1 MPTRAR
7 RGQALVEF
15 GLVLPLLLLLFGGIV
30 QLGTLIA
37 TNHTLIQVGRD
48 VGRWAAT
55 QDVDPCEALAI
66 GIPYQPATRADE
78 IAVESKLMGYA
89 GVWTTNFTSY
99 GLAPMPTAKPTTP
112 GVEVAWKVDRG
123 TCPPKDSTNESFV
136 TVRLTH
142 AAPVL
147 LPGFGYLPGI
157 GTDGVLLLT
166 TTAQFRMEPQAA
178 PAEAGP

>member
-55 QDVDPCEALAI
+55 QDVDPCQELADD
-66 GIPYQPATRADE
+66 GQPAIRADE
-78 IAVESKLMGYA
+78 IAVESNLMGYA
-89 GVWTTNFTSY
+89 GEWTTSFMPY
-99 GLAPMPTAKPTTP
+99 GLAPMPTTRPTTP
-112 GVEVAWKVDRG
+112 GVEVAWEVDRG
-123 TCPPKDSTNESFV
+123 TCPPEDSTNESFV

>member
-1 MPTRAR
+1 MPTRAHL
-7 RGQALVEF
+7 GQALVEF
-15 GLVLPLLLLLFGGIV
+15 GLVLPLLLLLFGGIA

-55 QDVDPCEALAI
+55 QDVDPCEALADED
-66 GIPYQPATRADE
+66 QPATRAHE
-78 IAVESKLMGYA
+78 IAVESNLMGYA

-99 GLAPMPTAKPTTP
+99 GLAPMPSTQPTTP
-112 GVEVAWKVDRG
+112 GVEVAWEVDSG
-123 TCPPKDSTNESFV
+123 TCPPEDSTKESFV

-178 PAEAGP
+178 PAEAGS